1 MVTKKDLKKNKKEKI
16 LKVIS
21 SYVDDLMQLEITISN
36 KITGEVKETNAS
48 NFLKD
53 IGSMLINR
61 DWGYSKMFNEIFLE
75 QFMKPFIPEK
85 TYNVLAFLILNR
97 DKENCIFA
105 TAEVIAKHCNTSLKM
120 VRIVLKDLI
129 NSKGIT
135 KIQNGVYQ
143 LNLDAIFSGKT
154 TARKE
159 AKDKFTKDF
168 KFSFIEKERRTTNTN
183 QRALRKK
190 AN

>member
-1 MVTKKDLKKNKKEKI
+1 MIAKKDLKKNKKQRI

-21 SYVDDLMQLEITISN
+21 SYVDDLMQLEITINN

-85 TYNVLAFLILNR
+85 TYNILAFLILNR

-105 TAEVIAKHCNTSLKM
+105 TAETIAKHCNTSLKM

-129 NSKGIT
+129 NSKGII

-143 LNLDAIFSGKT
+143 INLDAIFSGKT

-168 KFSFIEKERRTTNTN
+168 KFSFIEKEKGTRNTN
-183 QRALRKK
+183 QRVLRKQV
-190 AN
+190 

>member
-1 MVTKKDLKKNKKEKI
+1 
-16 LKVIS
+16 
-21 SYVDDLMQLEITISN
+21 MQLEITISN